1 VLDWLRPKLAE
12 DFIAPHTSV
21 EKPWAQVI
29 GLEQVGIHDN
39 FFELG
44 GDSILSLQIVSSQP
58 SRTASDPQGHISA
71 SNDCRISKVADTTQ
85 AIQTEQGLV
94 TGSVPLTPMQHY
106 FFGLT
111 DTTGTKLSCWK
122 CNT

>member
-21 EKPWAQVI
+21 EKQLAFIWAQVI

-44 GDSILSLQIVSSQP
+44 GDSILSLQIVS
-58 SRTASDPQGHISA
+58 RA
-71 SNDCRISKVADTTQ
+71 NQ
-85 AIQTEQGLV
+85 AGLHLTLKDIFQHQTIAELA
-94 TGSVPLTPMQHY
+94 
-106 FFGLT
+106 
-111 DTTGTKLSCWK
+111 K
-122 CNT
+122 